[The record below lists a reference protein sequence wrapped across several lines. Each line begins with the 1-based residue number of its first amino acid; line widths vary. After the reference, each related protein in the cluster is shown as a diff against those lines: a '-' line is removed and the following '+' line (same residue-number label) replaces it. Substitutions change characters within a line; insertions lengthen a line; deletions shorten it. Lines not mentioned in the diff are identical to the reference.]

1 MWKGYGRSWISLG
14 TFRFLYLLGAVL
26 DGCFGVYEKDL
37 VAHLLA
43 GYNKLTRPV
52 RDYNSRLNIT
62 VQPQVYSLIEVNE
75 LSEQIKL
82 LLWFP
87 QSWKDEFLTWNAS
100 EWGGIQM
107 INVPANQVWL
117 PDGYIFNT
125 VDVKEPLALF
135 NVRVSH
141 EGIVEADFNK
151 LIDIGCSMSILNFP
165 FDTQLCSLQ
174 FGSWSYQYHQISHII
189 REVHVPTN
197 AHNSEWEILNFTAE
211 KVVKSY
217 EGANG
222 HVNTYEE
229 VFYHLKIKR
238 KPLNYIV
245 VILIPT
251 FLIVNVSIV
260 GLFTPHG
267 ILGDRQEKVSLG
279 LTTLLTMA
287 VILDM
292 VSSEMPKSSE
302 GVPLLGRY
310 VLIQTA
316 ISILAIAV
324 SVINIFIHERVLYLN
339 TPVPRWIL
347 NIFREEKDYYEVP
360 QCLKFDFDI
369 NHSDDSLYS
378 LNCKNEVVREIRS
391 CIGLIRAQLAS
402 IDADKE
408 IRTLWQRFFSM
419 ADVTAMSC
427 FLILNLCTT
436 VLMFWSAFHQEFLA
450 GVP

>member
-1 MWKGYGRSWISLG
+1 MLISQGLNSSKIP
-14 TFRFLYLLGAVL
+14 FLV
-26 DGCFGVYEKDL
+26 CFLVNLVSAVYEKDL
-37 VAHLLA
+37 VSHLLA
-43 GYNKLTRPV
+43 GYNKLARPV
-52 RDYNSRLNIT
+52 RDYNSKLNIT
-62 VQPQVYSLIEVNE
+62 VQPQIYSLIEVNE

-82 LLWFP
+82 LLC
-87 QSWKDEFLTWNAS
+87 WKDEFLTWNAT
-100 EWGGIQM
+100 EWSGIRS
-107 INVPANQVWL
+107 INVPATQVWL

-125 VDVKEPLALF
+125 VDVKEPLTQF

-174 FGSWSYQYHQISHII
+174 FGSWSYQFHQISHIMKP
-189 REVHVPTN
+189 VNVPTN

-217 EGANG
+217 EGTNG
-222 HVNTYEE
+222 VMNTYEE
-229 VFYHLKIKR
+229 IFYHLKIKR

-267 ILGDRQEKVSLG
+267 IQGDRQEKVSLG

-324 SVINIFIHERVLYLN
+324 SVITIFIHERVLYMN

-347 NIFREEKDYYEVP
+347 NLFQEHK
-360 QCLKFDFDI
+360 LDFDVT
-369 NHSDDSLYS
+369 HSDDSICS
-378 LNCKNEVVREIRS
+378 FNSKNDVVREVRA
-391 CIGLIRAQLAS
+391 CINLIRAQLAT
-402 IDADKE
+402 IEAEKE
-408 IRTLWQRFFSM
+408 IHVLWQRFFSL

-427 FLILNLCTT
+427 FLVLNLCTT
-436 VLMFWSAFHQEFLA
+436 VLMFWSAFRQEFIV